1 MEEYLIFLY
10 LMITLIVLIT
20 IIRYIFFNYITNI
33 NNKGSHTNDDN
44 IYHNYF
50 KESRNKKNRILINN
64 VAFLRN
70 GFFSSI
76 YDADIKIL
84 EVTKLNDGDKLLIYN
99 NNDCNFEINLLQ
111 KLSEMGKQIKVVI
124 AKNNIFDADK
134 CRNLIDKLGFNNI
147 DVLYINDISKDLTG
161 MTFHRIILREN
172 LGILDKEELFKNLK
186 NLLFDEKSFIY
197 IKTLTFSPI
206 KNSKNKNYLLQK
218 QKNIIDFWNYNFS
231 TDQNIINDFKKH
243 DYEVKY
249 KSINILFL
257 SIFYNPI
264 DIFNLLK
271 LYFIELDLGFSNII
285 DWFGIYSLNL
295 SHFKVYHNHLVA
307 NNSPSL

>member
-10 LMITLIVLIT
+10 LIITLILLIT
-20 IIRYIFFNYITNI
+20 VIRYIFFNYITNI
-33 NNKGSHTNDDN
+33 NKIGTTKLDEN

-50 KESRNKKNRILINN
+50 EESNNKKNRTLINN
-64 VAFLRN
+64 VAFLRSW
-70 GFFSSI
+70 FFSSI
-76 YDADIKIL
+76 YDSDIKIL
-84 EVTKLNDGDKLLIYN
+84 EVAKLHDGDKILIFN

-111 KLSEMGKQIKVVI
+111 KLSEMEKQIKVIIV
-124 AKNNIFDADK
+124 KNNIFDADK
-134 CRNLIDKLGFNNI
+134 CRSLIDKLGFNNI
-147 DVLYINDISKDLTG
+147 DVLYINDISKDLQG
-161 MTFHRIILREN
+161 MKFHRIILREN
-172 LGILDKEELFKNLK
+172 LGILDKEDLFKNLK
-186 NLLFDEKSFIY
+186 NLLIDDKSFIY

-206 KNSKNKNYLLQK
+206 KNSNNKKYLLQK

-257 SIFYNPI
+257 SVFYNPI
-264 DIFNLLK
+264 DIINLFK
-271 LYFIELDLGFSNII
+271 LYFIELDLGFNNIM
-285 DWFGIYSLNL
+285 DWLGIYSLNL
-295 SHFKVYHNHLVA
+295 SHFKVYHNHLET